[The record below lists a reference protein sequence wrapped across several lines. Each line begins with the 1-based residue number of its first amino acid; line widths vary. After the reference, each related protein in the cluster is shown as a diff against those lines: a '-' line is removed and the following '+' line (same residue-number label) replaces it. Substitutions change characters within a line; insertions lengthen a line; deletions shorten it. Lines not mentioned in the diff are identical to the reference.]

1 VNKILCRGA
10 INEAAEA
17 FNVHRSTIRRVW
29 QRGLSSLDQ
38 GSTLM
43 DALTMRKNCGRKKK
57 NIQPQLDGI
66 AQIPLNRRSSLRS
79 TASAVGVSLTIL
91 HRRLKDGD
99 LRKHNSIIKPTLS
112 QQHRLRRVDFCKS
125 FLCFLD
131 RRKFYDMNDVIHV
144 DKKWFYLTKVKRKY
158 YLGNDEPNPH
168 PTLRS
173 KRFITKVMFL
183 TDSPERRRSRI
194 V

>member
-1 VNKILCRGA
+1 MAARVIIVRPRKYTYGR
-10 INEAAEA
+10 INYEEK
-17 FNVHRSTIRRVW
+17 
-29 QRGLSSLDQ
+29 L
-38 GSTLM
+38 
-43 DALTMRKNCGRKKK
+43 RKKKK

-194 V
+194 VWGWRGRLLLCEVS